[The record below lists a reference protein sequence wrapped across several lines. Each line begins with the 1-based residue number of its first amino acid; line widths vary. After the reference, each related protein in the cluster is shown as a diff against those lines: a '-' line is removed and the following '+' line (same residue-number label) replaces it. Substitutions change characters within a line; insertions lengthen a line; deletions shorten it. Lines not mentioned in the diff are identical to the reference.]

1 MTTPRYALYYA
12 PAADSPLWRFGSATL
27 GYDAITGDDI
37 PFAAPPGCDP
47 DAWPALTAEPR
58 RYGFHATLK
67 APFELAAGR
76 SEAQL
81 RAFTHNYAAG
91 LDGVTLAG
99 LKVTALGTFIALTPA
114 QESPAL
120 QRFAFALVQAFEPFR
135 APLRPSDLE
144 RRLRHPLTPAQRAYL
159 EAFGYPYVGD
169 AFRFHMTLTGSLP
182 EDRIWPAGQ
191 ALKQAYAQAV
201 PAGPVS
207 LDRIALFRQE
217 SRESRFRLLDSF
229 VLSPLAHAG

>member
-1 MTTPRYALYYA
+1 LTTRYALYYA
-12 PAADSPLWRFGSATL
+12 PASDSPLWRFGSATL
-27 GYDAITGDDI
+27 GYDAVTGADVA
-37 PFAAPPGCDP
+37 FAVPSGCDP
-47 DAWPALTAEPR
+47 NAWPALTDEPR

-76 SEAQL
+76 SEGQL
-81 RAFTHNYAAG
+81 RAFAHNYAAG
-91 LDGVTLAG
+91 LDGVRLAG
-99 LKVTALGTFIALTPA
+99 LSVAALGSFVALTSSV
-114 QESPAL
+114 ESDAL

-135 APLRPSDLE
+135 APLSPADIE

-182 EDRIWPAGQ
+182 ADRVGPVKR
-191 ALKQAYAQAV
+191 ALSEAYALAV
-201 PAGPVS
+201 PAGTVT
-207 LDRIALFRQE
+207 LDRIALFKQE

-229 VLSPLAHAG
+229 ALNAYADAG